1 MANFGD
7 TTGLPGTARRSG
19 RSGTVWVNAKHRGEV
34 VSVEWGVE
42 SEQIAVAIPG
52 RWQDEMKPGAEARR
66 GTFRYQDIDDT
77 WRLFVWRF
85 FEARRQGD
93 RAAAAFPKFDIIT
106 KLDDIGAPA
115 VTRWLLKG
123 CQLYNYD
130 GGHSQ
135 DDDLLVRDVPFSYE
149 SDRPLNAF
157 EYGPSGVILTNNA

>member
-1 MANFGD
+1 MADFGD
-7 TTGLPGTARRSG
+7 TTALPGTARRSG
-19 RSGTVWVNAKHRGEV
+19 RSGTVWVNGKHRGEV

-42 SEQIAVAIPG
+42 SEQIAVSIPG
-52 RWQDEMKPGAEARR
+52 SWQDQMKPGAEARR
-66 GTFRYQDIDDT
+66 GTFRYQDVDDT

-85 FEARRQGD
+85 FDARRRGD

-115 VTRWLLKG
+115 VTRWLLQG

-130 GGHSQ
+130 GGHAQ

-149 SDRPLNAF
+149 SDRPLEAF
-157 EYGPSGVILTNNA
+157 EYGSGGLVFTNNA